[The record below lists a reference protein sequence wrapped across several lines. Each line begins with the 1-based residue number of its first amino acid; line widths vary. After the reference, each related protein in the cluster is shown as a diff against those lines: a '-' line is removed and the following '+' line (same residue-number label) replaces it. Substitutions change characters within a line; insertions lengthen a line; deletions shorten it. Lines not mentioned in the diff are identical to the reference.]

1 MTTVDVNPLILRWAQ
16 HRSGHSDTKMRTRF
30 PTWDSWIQQK
40 VKPTFSQLEMLAEY
54 THVPFGYF
62 FLAKPPNEEL
72 PSLEAS
78 SNLLDTFYLNQRRQ
92 DWYVEYLTT
101 MEIPNSLS
109 FTDSAK
115 NMDVATAAALI
126 TQALSY
132 DMPHRPIPSVDS
144 RSHLIAQWER
154 LGGLVVFSSMVG
166 NDTTR
171 MLDLAEFRGFTLQSH
186 IAPLIFINSCDTVT
200 CQIFSFL
207 RECAHVWH
215 GDDSGIITS
224 GAPFSNPS
232 NAIEHWCD
240 DVATEIAVPAT
251 DLHNNFNPHVNL
263 TLELDR
269 LSHRYHCPTS
279 IILRKLRA
287 TGLIT
292 FHKTNNIKDDN
303 NRDYHH
309 HLSERLVSA
318 IIRNTQLGITPMTE
332 ALRLLEFGS
341 IPEFDTAAATFGR
354 HKA

>member
-1 MTTVDVNPLILRWAQ
+1 MTTVDVNPLILRWTQ

-40 VKPTFSQLEMLAEY
+40 VKPTLSQLEMLAEY

-101 MEIPNSLS
+101 MEISNPLS
-109 FTDSAK
+109 FTGSAK
-115 NMDVATAAALI
+115 NMDAATAATLI

-132 DMPHRPIPSVDS
+132 DVPHRPIPSVDS

-154 LGGLVVFSSMVG
+154 LGGLVVFSSMAG
-166 NDTTR
+166 ND
-171 MLDLAEFRGFTLQSH
+171 TLQSH
-186 IAPLIFINSCDTVT
+186 IAPLIFVNSCDTVT
-200 CQIFSFL
+200 GQIFSFL

-215 GDDSGIITS
+215 DDDSGIITGGASS
-224 GAPFSNPS
+224 GNTSNVT
-232 NAIEHWCD
+232 EHWCD

-292 FHKTNNIKDDN
+292 FHKTNNTKDDN
-303 NRDYHH
+303 NRDYHQ

-332 ALRLLEFGS
+332 ALRLLEFSS
-341 IPEFDTAAATFGR
+341 IPEFDAAAATFVR
-354 HKA
+354 RKA

>member
-1 MTTVDVNPLILRWAQ
+1 
-16 HRSGHSDTKMRTRF
+16 
-30 PTWDSWIQQK
+30 
-40 VKPTFSQLEMLAEY
+40 
-54 THVPFGYF
+54 
-62 FLAKPPNEEL
+62 
-72 PSLEAS
+72 
-78 SNLLDTFYLNQRRQ
+78 
-92 DWYVEYLTT
+92 
-101 MEIPNSLS
+101 
-109 FTDSAK
+109 
-115 NMDVATAAALI
+115 
-126 TQALSY
+126 
-132 DMPHRPIPSVDS
+132 MPHRPIPSVDS

-171 MLDLAEFRGFTLQSH
+171 MLDLAEFQGFTLQSH

-200 CQIFSFL
+200 GQIFSFL

-215 GDDSGIITS
+215 DDDSGIITG
-224 GAPFSNPS
+224 GASSSNTS
-232 NAIEHWCD
+232 NVTEHWCD

-341 IPEFDTAAATFGR
+341 IPEFDAAAATFGR
-354 HKA
+354 RKA

>member
-40 VKPTFSQLEMLAEY
+40 VKPTLSQLEMLAEY

-92 DWYVEYLTT
+92 NWYVEYLTT

-109 FTDSAK
+109 FTDSTK

-171 MLDLAEFRGFTLQSH
+171 MLDLAEFRGFTL
-186 IAPLIFINSCDTVT
+186 
-200 CQIFSFL
+200 
-207 RECAHVWH
+207 
-215 GDDSGIITS
+215 
-224 GAPFSNPS
+224 
-232 NAIEHWCD
+232 
-240 DVATEIAVPAT
+240 
-251 DLHNNFNPHVNL
+251 
-263 TLELDR
+263 
-269 LSHRYHCPTS
+269 
-279 IILRKLRA
+279 
-287 TGLIT
+287 
-292 FHKTNNIKDDN
+292 
-303 NRDYHH
+303 
-309 HLSERLVSA
+309 
-318 IIRNTQLGITPMTE
+318 
-332 ALRLLEFGS
+332 
-341 IPEFDTAAATFGR
+341 
-354 HKA
+354 